1 MSIAL
6 VDSHCHLDRLD
17 LNKLGGDLDSVLAD
31 AAEQGIT
38 HMLCVCIDMNNV
50 AAVKELAHRYSNIYA
65 SVGVHPTAKDAHEPA
80 VEELLALADDP
91 RVVAIGETGLDY
103 FYAKGEL
110 EWQRDRFRRHIRA
123 ARRCGKPLIVHTR
136 DAKADTLRI
145 MEEEHAAESGG
156 VMHCFTEDWPMAER
170 ALELNFYISFSGIVT
185 FRNADA
191 LREVARRV
199 PLDRLLVETDSPY
212 LAPVPHR
219 GKSNQPAYVRHV
231 AEFIAELRGE
241 TLESIAE
248 ITSGNFF
255 RLFKEAQSGSGAN
268 DRVSARS
275 VS

>member
-17 LNKLGGDLDSVLAD
+17 LNKLGGDLDSVLTD

-65 SVGVHPTAKDAHEPA
+65 SVGVHPTAKDTHEPA

-123 ARRCGKPLIVHTR
+123 ARQCGKPLIVHTR
-136 DAKADTLRI
+136 NAKADTLRI
-145 MEEEHAAESGG
+145 MEEERAAETGG
-156 VMHCFTEDWPMAER
+156 VMHCFTEDWSMAER

-255 RLFKEAQSGSGAN
+255 RLFKGAQSGCGAT